1 MFHGLS
7 LLPDCSPRA
16 KAPDD
21 YFRDVLLLSRL
32 ADQGGMSHVKM
43 TEHYLGAYGGY
54 CPSPLAFLAAVAT
67 VTTRIRLM
75 TGCVLPVFHHPV
87 QLASEAAM
95 VDAISGGRLDVGFA
109 RAYLPQEFETF
120 QVPLDGSR
128 ERFTATVDAVLR
140 LWTEERV
147 SVDTP
152 FFRFRDVTILPR
164 PVQRPRPPVW
174 IAAVRSRSSF
184 AWIGE
189 QGHNLLV
196 TPALTPLS
204 EMSDHIAVYREA
216 YAEAGHARPSQVVA
230 SLPLYVGDSDE
241 EARRTADPLLRDYLD
256 VWAAATDPWVSV
268 ASDDYRG
275 YTGMSRAIRAL
286 DPASFR
292 TMGSAIVGAPAT
304 VAEKIQEVA
313 ATLGADG
320 FLWQMDFG
328 AVPGDVAVA
337 SLERLLDKVLP
348 SLPVGGSR

>member
-7 LLPDCSPRA
+7 LLPDCAPGT

-54 CPSPLAFLAAVAT
+54 CPSPLAFLSAVAAA
-67 VTTRIRLM
+67 TTRIRLM

-109 RAYLPQEFETF
+109 RAYLPQEFDAF

-128 ERFTATVDAVLR
+128 ERFTATIDAVRR
-140 LWTEERV
+140 LWTEENV

-152 FFRFRDVTILPR
+152 FFRFEGVTALPR
-164 PVQRPRPPVW
+164 PVQRPHPPVW

-189 QGHNLLV
+189 QGYNLLV
-196 TPALTPLS
+196 TPALTPLG

-216 YAEAGHARPSQVVA
+216 HADAGHAHRPQVVA

-241 EARRTADPLLRDYLD
+241 EARRTADPLLRSYLD
-256 VWAAATDPWVSV
+256 VWAAATDSWLSV

-286 DPASFR
+286 DATSFR
-292 TMGSAIVGAPAT
+292 TMGSAVVGAPAT
-304 VAEKIQEVA
+304 VVDRVQEITEV
-313 ATLGADG
+313 LGADG

-328 AVPGDVAVA
+328 AVPGQIAVA
-337 SLERLLDKVLP
+337 SLERFLDKVLP
-348 SLPVGGSR
+348 SLSSVRS

>member
-7 LLPDCSPRA
+7 LLPDCAPA
-16 KAPDD
+16 TKAPDD

-54 CPSPLAFLAAVAT
+54 CPSPLAFLSAVAAA
-67 VTTRIRLM
+67 TTRIRLM

-87 QLASEAAM
+87 RLASEAAM

-120 QVPLDGSR
+120 QVPMDGSR
-128 ERFTATVDAVLR
+128 ERFTATVDTVLR
-140 LWTEERV
+140 LWTEEHV
-147 SVDTP
+147 EADTP

-164 PVQRPRPPVW
+164 PVQRPHPPVW
-174 IAAVRSRSSF
+174 VAAVRSRSSF

-189 QGHNLLV
+189 RGFNLLV
-196 TPALTPLS
+196 TPALTPLA

-216 YAEAGHARPSQVVA
+216 YAEAGHERPPQVVA

-241 EARRTADPLLRDYLD
+241 EARTTADPLLRAYLD
-256 VWAAATDPWVSV
+256 VWASATESWLS
-268 ASDDYRG
+268 ATSDDYRG

-286 DPASFR
+286 DPESFR
-292 TMGSAIVGAPAT
+292 TMGSAVVGAPAT
-304 VAEKIQEVA
+304 VVDRVQDIAEV
-313 ATLGADG
+313 LGVDG

-328 AVPGDVAVA
+328 AVPGPVAVA
-337 SLERLLDKVLP
+337 SLERFLDKVLP
-348 SLPVGGSR
+348 ALRGV

>member
-7 LLPDCSPRA
+7 LLPDCAPA
-16 KAPDD
+16 TKAPEE

-54 CPSPLAFLAAVAT
+54 CPSPLAFLSAVAAA
-67 VTTRIRLM
+67 TTRIRLM

-109 RAYLPQEFETF
+109 RAYLPQEFATF

-128 ERFTATVDAVLR
+128 ERFTATVETVVR

-147 SVDTP
+147 GADTP
-152 FFRFRDVTILPR
+152 FFRFQDVTTLPR
-164 PVQRPRPPVW
+164 PVQRPHPPVW

-189 QGHNLLV
+189 QGYNLLV
-196 TPALTPLS
+196 TPALTPLT

-216 YAEAGHARPSQVVA
+216 HADAGHPHPPRVVA

-241 EARRTADPLLRDYLD
+241 EARRTADPLLRAYLE
-256 VWAAATDPWVSV
+256 VWAEATDPWKSV
-268 ASDDYRG
+268 TSDDYRG

-286 DPASFR
+286 DPATFR
-292 TMGSAIVGAPAT
+292 TMGSAVVGGPAT
-304 VAEKIQEVA
+304 VAERVQQISEA
-313 ATLGADG
+313 LGADG

-328 AVPGDVAVA
+328 AVPGEVAVA
-337 SLERLLDKVLP
+337 SLERFLDKVMPALAP
-348 SLPVGGSR
+348 AGS

>member
-7 LLPDCSPRA
+7 LLPDCVPA
-16 KAPDD
+16 TKAPDD

-43 TEHYLGAYGGY
+43 TEHYLGGYGGY
-54 CPSPLAFLAAVAT
+54 CPSPLSFLSAVAAAT
-67 VTTRIRLM
+67 SRIRLM
-75 TGCVLPVFHHPV
+75 TGCVLPVFHHPI

-109 RAYLPQEFETF
+109 RAYLPQEFAAF
-120 QVPLDGSR
+120 QVPMDGSR
-128 ERFTATVDAVLR
+128 ERFTTTVDTVLR

-147 SVDTP
+147 TVRTP
-152 FFRFRDVTILPR
+152 FFEFRDVTILPR
-164 PVQRPRPPVW
+164 PTQRPHPPVW
-174 IAAVRSRSSF
+174 VAAVRSRSSF

-189 QGHNLLV
+189 RGFNLLV

-204 EMSDHIAVYREA
+204 EMSDHIAVYRETF
-216 YAEAGHARPSQVVA
+216 AESGHRHPPRVVA
-230 SLPLYVGDSDE
+230 SLPLYVGDTDE
-241 EARRTADPLLRDYLD
+241 DARRVADPLLRTYLD
-256 VWAAATDPWVSV
+256 VWAEATETWVAT

-292 TMGSAIVGAPAT
+292 SMGSAVVGSPTT
-304 VAEKIQEVA
+304 VSERIQEIAGV
-313 ATLGADG
+313 LGVDG

-328 AVPGDVAVA
+328 AVAGDLAVA
-337 SLERLLDKVLP
+337 SLERFLDKVLP
-348 SLPVGGSR
+348 SLSAVPA

>member
-7 LLPDCSPRA
+7 LLPDCAPA
-16 KAPDD
+16 TKGPDD

-67 VTTRIRLM
+67 VTSRIRLM
-75 TGCVLPVFHHPV
+75 TGCLLPVFHHPV
-87 QLASEAAM
+87 QLASETAM
-95 VDAISGGRLDVGFA
+95 VDAVSGGRLDVGFA
-109 RAYLPQEFETF
+109 RAYLPQEFAAF

-128 ERFTATVDAVLR
+128 ERFTTTVQTVLR
-140 LWTEERV
+140 LWTEEGL

-152 FFRFRDVTILPR
+152 FFGFRDVTTLPR
-164 PVQRPRPPVW
+164 PVQRPHPPVW

-189 QGHNLLV
+189 QGYNLLV
-196 TPALTPLS
+196 TPALTPLA

-216 YAEAGHARPSQVVA
+216 HADAGHPHPPRVAA
-230 SLPLYVGDSDE
+230 SLPLYVGDTDE
-241 EARRTADPLLRDYLD
+241 EACRIADPLLRAYLE
-256 VWAAATDPWVSV
+256 VWAAAADSWGSAVSG
-268 ASDDYRG
+268 DYRG

-286 DPASFR
+286 DPVSFR
-292 TMGSAIVGAPAT
+292 TMGSAVVGAPAT
-304 VAEKIQEVA
+304 VAERIEEISEA
-313 ATLGADG
+313 LGADG

-328 AVPGDVAVA
+328 AVPGEVAVA
-337 SLERLLDKVLP
+337 GLERFLDKVLP
-348 SLPVGGSR
+348 ALPAGRS